1 MDATRRRRD
10 DGGPPDGGTAMQRLR
25 IPFLLAALLAM
36 LAALPAQ
43 AERSVRSGDIVV
55 HFNAMPSTQL
65 TADVARQYGITRSS
79 TRALVNISVREGAP
93 GADRALRASVR
104 LVATNLNGQRQ
115 DLRAREVREGDAVYY
130 LAEAKIMG
138 QDTLDFELEVTPEG
152 ATAPIR
158 ASFRQEFFA
167 Q

>member
-1 MDATRRRRD
+1 
-10 DGGPPDGGTAMQRLR
+10 MQRLR
-25 IPFLLAALLAM
+25 IPSLLGFALAL

-65 TADVARQYGITRSS
+65 TPEVARQYAVTRSA
-79 TRALVNISVREGAP
+79 TRALVNISVREGTP
-93 GADRALRASVR
+93 GADRALRASVK

-130 LAEAKIMG
+130 LAEARIMAR
-138 QDTLDFELEVTPEG
+138 DTLDFELEVTPEG
-152 ATAPIR
+152 STTPIR
-158 ASFRQEFFA
+158 TNFRQEFFA